1 MSKRK
6 PSGLWWKSLVSGIV
20 LAFLAVVVGF
30 LTAIKEK
37 PEGRLYVSFNTGQE
51 VTFELKEGVTM
62 WLEETNRG
70 LGSSPGRIE
79 NAEETVRLYGP
90 DGQQIPFSD
99 DQLGDGGYS
108 EGTFVAPGPGEYKL
122 VADSVGQAESR
133 GRLRGRRPYSV
144 CRTICDV
151 CFFYVLPFG
160 LGLVLLGIIFGVV
173 RLIGRSTGSG
183 PGEEAREE
191 SAP

>member
-108 EGTFVAPGPGEYKL
+108 EGTFVAPGNISWLPIRSVRRSRAAVSGE
-122 VADSVGQAESR
+122 
-133 GRLRGRRPYSV
+133 
-144 CRTICDV
+144 DV
-151 CFFYVLPFG
+151 LIRSIARFVMSAFSTFCHLDLGWFCWGSF
-160 LGLVLLGIIFGVV
+160 LGLF
-173 RLIGRSTGSG
+173 
-183 PGEEAREE
+183 A
-191 SAP
+191 